1 MSWSGGKDSC
11 LALHR
16 ATAAGFRPRALLTMM
31 IEDGARSRSHGLRL
45 ELLKAQ
51 ATSLGVPLV
60 TRATSWE
67 DYEETMLDALSG
79 LARRGIELAVFGD
92 LDLEPHRAWVVAV
105 CSRAGIEPVH
115 PLWQEPRL
123 GLLDELLE
131 LAYDAVVIAVRDE
144 ALPHDLLGR
153 RLDRELV
160 EELVRHGVDACGERG
175 EYHTAILDGPLFR
188 EPVYFRS
195 GERVFRDGVWFV
207 DLVPAPAKEAGAAS
221 VYSPA

>member
-16 ATAAGFRPRALLTMM
+16 AAAAGIRPRALLTMM

-45 ELLKAQ
+45 ELLEAQ

-60 TRATSWE
+60 TRATSWD
-67 DYEETMLDALSG
+67 DYEATMLDALSR

-92 LDLEPHRAWVVAV
+92 LDLEPHREWVVAV
-105 CSRAGIEPVH
+105 CSRAGVEPVH

-123 GLLDELLE
+123 GLLGELLE
-131 LAYDAVVIAVRDE
+131 LTYDAVVIAVRDE
-144 ALPHDLLGR
+144 VLPHDLLGR
-153 RLDRELV
+153 RLDRGLV
-160 EELVRHGVDACGERG
+160 EELVRHGVDASGERG
-175 EYHTAILDGPLFR
+175 EYHTAILGGPLFR
-188 EPVYFRS
+188 EPVRARS
-195 GERVFRDGVWFV
+195 GERVLRDGYWFV